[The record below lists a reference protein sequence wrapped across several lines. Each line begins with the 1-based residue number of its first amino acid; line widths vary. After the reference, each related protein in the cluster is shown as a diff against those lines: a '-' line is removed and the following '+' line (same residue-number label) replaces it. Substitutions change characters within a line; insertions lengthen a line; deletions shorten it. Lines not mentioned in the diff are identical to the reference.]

1 MQTGWL
7 GKFLRGGFAIIAA
20 APACQAVILFG
31 LDNSANQTDPGSGS
45 PFSTVALVSDAGK
58 SNPSGSAIH
67 LGGGYMLTANHVG
80 MRPYVTFDGS
90 TFYQR
95 DLSFSPVQV
104 AANVDMQVFRLTTT
118 PTVGSVNL
126 YAGIGEQ
133 IAPALMVGWGV
144 GRNPT
149 VPVDSASV
157 AWGDSTTLAKRWGV
171 NTPRG
176 LTNVAYQSGTYT
188 SIYTVLGTDTGT
200 PAGLGD
206 SEAAA
211 TLYDSGSA
219 LFQKLG
225 GIWYLIGMTTG
236 VETGG
241 TSIFGNDTSAS
252 PNGDINAFARISNY
266 RSSILTIVPE
276 PSSALFGAVS
286 LLMLA
291 SRRRH

>member
-1 MQTGWL
+1 MQKGWL
-7 GKFLRGGFAIIAA
+7 GKILGGIAA
-20 APACQAVILFG
+20 MIAASPACHAVILFG
-31 LDNSANQTDPGSGS
+31 LDNSANQTDPGIGS
-45 PFSTVALVSDAGK
+45 PFSTVALLADAGK
-58 SNPSGSAIH
+58 ANPSGSAVH

-118 PTVGSVNL
+118 PTVGSASL
-126 YAGIGEQ
+126 YAGSGEQ
-133 IAPALMVGWGV
+133 IAPAVLVGWGV

-157 AWGDSTTLAKRWGV
+157 SWGGTGTIAKRWGV

-176 LTNVAYQSGTYT
+176 LVNVAYQSGAYT
-188 SIYTVLGTDTGT
+188 TIYTVLGTDTGT

-219 LFQKLG
+219 LFQNLG
-225 GIWYLIGMTTG
+225 GSWYLIGLTTG

-252 PNGDINAFARISNY
+252 PNGDLNVFARVSTY
-266 RSSILTIVPE
+266 RMGILAIVPE
-276 PSSALFGAVS
+276 PSTAALALMSVLALAV
-286 LLMLA
+286 
-291 SRRRH
+291 RRRH

>member
-7 GKFLRGGFAIIAA
+7 GKLLGGAVAVIAA

-31 LDNSANQTDPGSGS
+31 LDNSANRTDPGSGS
-45 PFSTVALVSDAGK
+45 PFSTVALVADAGK
-58 SNPSGSAIH
+58 ANPSGSAVH

-118 PTVGSVNL
+118 PTVGSASL
-126 YAGIGEQ
+126 YGGFGEQ
-133 IAPALMVGWGV
+133 IAPALLVGWGV

-157 AWGDSTTLAKRWGV
+157 AWGDSSTLAKRWGI

-225 GIWYLIGMTTG
+225 GIWYLIGLTTA

-252 PNGDINAFARISNY
+252 PNGDINAFARVSTY
-266 RSSILTIVPE
+266 RSSILSIIPE
-276 PSSALFGAVS
+276 PSSALLGVVS
-286 LLMLA
+286 LLLLA
-291 SRRRH
+291 GRRRH